1 MGLNNNMGS
10 NSLESSFMSN
20 ADYTAQGIGG
30 IGDIGL
36 GIYNVVQ
43 GTRAAKQA
51 KADLATALG
60 NRPDLSPS
68 TAFADAERNA
78 YSKKML
84 NMQRQSLQ
92 RNLASGIQAASAD
105 PRALAASLSGM
116 QRGAAV
122 AEQQAMGAQAQMQMQ
137 ATLRRGAA
145 EQQSTQMMENRS
157 QADIARES
165 QNLAS
170 AQQAIGTGIGQS
182 FSGLGSLAGGMAGGG
197 FGKAAAGI
205 FGAEKGA
212 KVPKTPG
219 KFSHESNPI
228 DIVRG
233 GAKVGEMT
241 GGEYI
246 LNPKQASDI
255 KSVVASGDKAKLHSY
270 MKSLIKKF
278 EK

>member
-1 MGLNNNMGS
+1 MGLNNNTDS
-10 NSLESSFMSN
+10 NSFMSN

-51 KADLATALG
+51 RADLATALG

-105 PRALAASLSGM
+105 PRALAASLTGM
-116 QRGAAV
+116 QRGAAM
-122 AEQQAMGAQAQMQMQ
+122 AEQQAMGAQAQQQMQ

-145 EQQSTQMMENRS
+145 EQRSTEMMENRS

-197 FGKAAAGI
+197 FGKAAAGF

>member
-1 MGLNNNMGS
+1 MADNNF
-10 NSLESSFMSN
+10 LEN
-20 ADYTAQGIGG
+20 ADLLATGVGG
-30 IGDIGL
+30 LGDLGL

-137 ATLRRGAA
+137 ATMKRGEA
-145 EQQSTQMMENRS
+145 EQMATRLKENRS
-157 QADIARES
+157 QGDITRES

-170 AQQAIGTGIGQS
+170 ARQAIGEGIGGIA
-182 FSGLGSLAGGMAGGG
+182 SGVGSVAGAAYGLN
-197 FGKAAAGI
+197 AAGF

-219 KFSHESNPI
+219 KFSHKSNPI

>member
-1 MGLNNNMGS
+1 MGDN
-10 NSLESSFMSN
+10 N

-30 IGDIGL
+30 LTDIGL

-43 GTRAAKQA
+43 GSRAAKQA
-51 KADLATALG
+51 KADLATAMG
-60 NRPDLSPS
+60 NRPDLNPS

-105 PRALAASLSGM
+105 PRALAASLTGM
-116 QRGAAV
+116 QRQSAISG
-122 AEQQAMGAQAQMQMQ
+122 QQAMQAQADTQMK
-137 ATLRRGAA
+137 ATIQRGQA
-145 EQQSTQMMENRS
+145 EQQSTMLKERRS
-157 QADIARES
+157 QGDIEREG

-170 AQQAIGTGIGQS
+170 ARQAIGAGIGGIA
-182 FSGLGSLAGGMAGGG
+182 SGAGSVVGGMAGGG
-197 FGKAAAGI
+197 FGEKVAGW
-205 FGAEKGA
+205 FAEGGA
-212 KVPKTPG
+212 KVKKTPG
-219 KFSHESNPI
+219 KFSHEANPI

-233 GAKVGEMT
+233 SNKIGEMT

-246 LNPKQASDI
+246 LNPTQAKDI
-255 KSVVASGDKAKLHSY
+255 KSAVASGDKKKLHNY

>member
-10 NSLESSFMSN
+10 NSSGGSFMDN
-20 ADYTAQGIGG
+20 ADLLATGVGG
-30 IGDIGL
+30 LGDLGL

-137 ATLRRGAA
+137 ATMKRGEA
-145 EQQSTQMMENRS
+145 EQMATNLKEKRS
-157 QADIARES
+157 QGDIARES
-165 QNLAS
+165 QNLAF
-170 AQQAIGTGIGQS
+170 AQQAIGEGIGGIA
-182 FSGLGSLAGGMAGGG
+182 SGVGSVAGSVYGLNAGG
-197 FGKAAAGI
+197 F

-228 DIVRG
+228 DIVRDG
-233 GAKVGEMT
+233 DKVGEMT

>member
-1 MGLNNNMGS
+1 MADNN
-10 NSLESSFMSN
+10 FIQN
-20 ADYTAQGIGG
+20 ADLLATGVGG
-30 IGDIGL
+30 LGDIGL

-43 GTRAAKQA
+43 GSRAAKQA
-51 KADLATALG
+51 KADLATAMG

-105 PRALAASLSGM
+105 PRALAASLTGM
-116 QRGAAV
+116 QRGAAM
-122 AEQQAMGAQAQMQMQ
+122 AEQQAMGAQAQQQMQ

-145 EQQSTQMMENRS
+145 EQRSKEMMENRS
-157 QADIARES
+157 QSDITRES
-165 QNLAS
+165 TNLRS
-170 AQQAIGTGIGQS
+170 AQQAIGEGIGGIA
-182 FSGLGSLAGGMAGGG
+182 SGAGSVAGSVYGLN
-197 FGKAAAGI
+197 AAG
-205 FGAEKGA
+205 FFNQGGKA

-228 DIVRG
+228 DIVRD

>member
-1 MGLNNNMGS
+1 MDEENN
-10 NSLESSFMSN
+10 FMSN
-20 ADYTAQGIGG
+20 ADYTAQGVGG
-30 IGDIGL
+30 LGDLGL
-36 GIYNVVQ
+36 GIYNIVQ
-43 GTRAAKQA
+43 GSRAAKQA

-105 PRALAASLSGM
+105 PRALAASLTGM
-116 QRGAAV
+116 QRSAAM
-122 AEQQAMGAQAQMQMQ
+122 AEQQAIGAQAQMQMQ
-137 ATLRRGAA
+137 ATMKRGEA
-145 EQQSTQMMENRS
+145 EQMATRLKENRS
-157 QADIARES
+157 QGDITRES

-170 AQQAIGTGIGQS
+170 ARQAMGQGIGQIAG
-182 FSGLGSLAGGMAGGG
+182 GLGSIAGGMAGGG
-197 FGKAAAGI
+197 FGQAAAGL
-205 FGAEKGA
+205 FGAKEGA

-228 DIVRG
+228 DIVRD

>member
-1 MGLNNNMGS
+1 MADE
-10 NSLESSFMSN
+10 NSTPQPTQY
-20 ADYTAQGIGG
+20 DYLAQGIGG

-36 GIYNVVQ
+36 GIYNIVQ
-43 GTRAAKQA
+43 GSRAAKQA
-51 KADLATALG
+51 KADLATAMA

-68 TAFADAERNA
+68 TAFADAERQA

-92 RNLASGIQAASAD
+92 RNLAQGVGAASAD
-105 PRALAASLSGM
+105 PRVLAASLQGM
-116 QRGAAV
+116 QRQAALG
-122 AEQQAMGAQAQMQMQ
+122 EQQAMQAQAQQQMQ
-137 ATLRRGAA
+137 ATLRRGQA
-145 EQQSTQMMENRS
+145 EQQATRMMEARS
-157 QADIARES
+157 QGDIQRES

-170 AQQAIGTGIGQS
+170 ARQAIGAGVGQAAG
-182 FSGLGSLAGGMAGGG
+182 GLGSAVGG
-197 FGKAAAGI
+197 FAGYFSGKD
-205 FGAEKGA
+205 GA

-219 KFSHESNPI
+219 EFSHKTNPI
-228 DIVRG
+228 DIVRD

-246 LNPKQASDI
+246 FNPTQVEKI
-255 KSVVASGDKAKLHSY
+255 KGHVSSGNKESLHKY

>member
-30 IGDIGL
+30 LGDIGL

-116 QRGAAV
+116 QRGAAM
-122 AEQQAMGAQAQMQMQ
+122 AEQEAMGAQAQMQMQ
-137 ATLRRGAA
+137 ATLSRGAA
-145 EQQSTQMMENRS
+145 EQQSTEMMENRS
-157 QADIARES
+157 QSDIARES

-170 AQQAIGTGIGQS
+170 ARQAIGEGIGGIAG
-182 FSGLGSLAGGMAGGG
+182 GLGSIAGGMAGGG
-197 FGKAAAGI
+197 FGTAAAGL

-228 DIVRG
+228 DIVRD

>member
-1 MGLNNNMGS
+1 MGDNNNTGS
-10 NSLESSFMSN
+10 NSLGSSFMSN
-20 ADYTAQGIGG
+20 ADYTAQGVGG
-30 IGDIGL
+30 LGDIGL
-36 GIYNVVQ
+36 GIYNIVQ
-43 GTRAAKQA
+43 GNKAAKQA
-51 KADLATALG
+51 RADLATALG

-105 PRALAASLSGM
+105 PRALAASLTGM
-116 QRGAAV
+116 QRGAAM
-122 AEQQAMGAQAQMQMQ
+122 AEQQAMG
-137 ATLRRGAA
+137 
-145 EQQSTQMMENRS
+145 EQG
-157 QADIARES
+157 DITRES

-170 AQQAIGTGIGQS
+170 ARQAMGQGIGQIAG
-182 FSGLGSLAGGMAGGG
+182 GLGSVAGGMAGGG

>member
-1 MGLNNNMGS
+1 MGLNNNTGS
-10 NSLESSFMSN
+10 NSSESSFMSN

-36 GIYNVVQ
+36 GIYNIVQ
-43 GTRAAKQA
+43 GNRAAKQA

-105 PRALAASLSGM
+105 PRALAASLTGM
-116 QRGAAV
+116 QRGAAM
-122 AEQQAMGAQAQMQMQ
+122 AEQQAMQAQAQQQMQ
-137 ATLRRGAA
+137 ATMKRGEA
-145 EQQSTQMMENRS
+145 EQMSTRLKEVRS
-157 QADIARES
+157 QGDITRES

-170 AQQAIGTGIGQS
+170 ARQAMGQGIGQIAG
-182 FSGLGSLAGGMAGGG
+182 GLGSVAGGMAGGG
-197 FGKAAAGI
+197 FGQAAMGL
-205 FGAEKGA
+205 FGAEGA

-228 DIVRG
+228 DIVRD

>member
-1 MGLNNNMGS
+1 MDEENN
-10 NSLESSFMSN
+10 FMST

-30 IGDIGL
+30 IGDLGL
-36 GIYNVVQ
+36 GIYNIVQ
-43 GTRAAKQA
+43 GNRAAKQA
-51 KADLATALG
+51 RADLATALG

-105 PRALAASLSGM
+105 PRALAASLTGM
-116 QRGAAV
+116 QRGAAM
-122 AEQQAMGAQAQMQMQ
+122 AEQQAMQAQAQQQMQ
-137 ATLRRGAA
+137 ATMKRGEA
-145 EQQSTQMMENRS
+145 EQMATRLKENRS
-157 QADIARES
+157 QGDINREQ
-165 QNLAS
+165 QNLLG
-170 AQQAIGTGIGQS
+170 AQQAIGQGIGQVAG
-182 FSGLGSLAGGMAGGG
+182 GLGSVAGAAVGGG
-197 FGKAAAGI
+197 FAPIGTAVKSLFAK
-205 FGAEKGA
+205 EGA
-212 KVPKTPG
+212 KVSKTPG

-228 DIVRG
+228 DIVRD

>member
-1 MGLNNNMGS
+1 MGDENNFIN
-10 NSLESSFMSN
+10 N
-20 ADYTAQGIGG
+20 ADLLATGIGG
-30 IGDIGL
+30 LGDIGL
-36 GIYNVVQ
+36 GIYNIVQ
-43 GTRAAKQA
+43 GGKAAKQA
-51 KADLATALG
+51 KADLQTALS

-68 TAFADAERNA
+68 TAFADAERQA

-105 PRALAASLSGM
+105 PRVLAASLTGM
-116 QRGAAV
+116 QRGAALG
-122 AEQQAMGAQAQMQMQ
+122 EQEAMQAQAQQQMQ
-137 ATLRRGAA
+137 ATLQRGQA
-145 EQQSTQMMENRS
+145 EQQATQMMEARS
-157 QADIARES
+157 QGDIQRET

-170 AQQAIGTGIGQS
+170 ARQAQGQGFGQAIG
-182 FSGLGSLAGGMAGGG
+182 GLGSVGASVYGLNKAG
-197 FGKAAAGI
+197 F
-205 FGAEKGA
+205 FGAKEGA

-219 KFSHESNPI
+219 EFSHKTNPI
-228 DIVRG
+228 DIMKD

-246 LNPKQASDI
+246 FNPTQVEKI
-255 KSVVASGDKAKLHSY
+255 KGHVASGNKENLHKY

>member
-10 NSLESSFMSN
+10 NSSESSFMSN

-30 IGDIGL
+30 LGDIGL

-116 QRGAAV
+116 QRGAAM

-137 ATLRRGAA
+137 ATLRRGEA
-145 EQQSTQMMENRS
+145 EQRSTEMMENRS
-157 QADIARES
+157 QGDITRES

-170 AQQAIGTGIGQS
+170 ARQAIGEGIGGIAG
-182 FSGLGSLAGGMAGGG
+182 GLGSIAGGMAGGG
-197 FGKAAAGI
+197 FGTAAAGL

-228 DIVRG
+228 DIVRD

>member
-10 NSLESSFMSN
+10 NSSGGSFMDN
-20 ADYTAQGIGG
+20 ADLLATGVGG
-30 IGDIGL
+30 LGDLGL

-137 ATLRRGAA
+137 ATMKRGEA
-145 EQQSTQMMENRS
+145 EQMATRLKENRS
-157 QADIARES
+157 QGDITRES

-170 AQQAIGTGIGQS
+170 ARQAIGEGIGGIA
-182 FSGLGSLAGGMAGGG
+182 SGAGSVAGSVYGLN
-197 FGKAAAGI
+197 AAGF

-228 DIVRG
+228 DIVRD